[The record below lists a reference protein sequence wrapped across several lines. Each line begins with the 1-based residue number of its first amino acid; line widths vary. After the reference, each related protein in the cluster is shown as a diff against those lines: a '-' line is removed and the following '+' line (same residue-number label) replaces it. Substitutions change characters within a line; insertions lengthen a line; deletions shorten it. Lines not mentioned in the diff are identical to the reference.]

1 MSGPLERWTA
11 WALAATGA
19 ALIFTAWLTPEGA
32 FSFVT
37 LASFCG

>member
-1 MSGPLERWTA
+1 MSTRLGRWTA
-11 WALAATGA
+11 WALVAVSA
-19 ALIFTAWLTPEGA
+19 ALIFTAWLTPDGA